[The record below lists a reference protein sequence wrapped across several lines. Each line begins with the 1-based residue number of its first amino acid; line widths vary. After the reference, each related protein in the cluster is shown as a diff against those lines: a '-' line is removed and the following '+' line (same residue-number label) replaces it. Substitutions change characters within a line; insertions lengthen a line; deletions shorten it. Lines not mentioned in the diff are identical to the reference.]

1 MDKKLSRNIELATIY
16 RDVFTRGGGIRV
28 RINGKKFTIKGSSEN
43 PYNLLKAANV
53 VLQVTSMIND
63 GVFEIESVT
72 TDIINNIFKDG
83 YLKQLVNQSN
93 TMIST
98 SNTKNEPI
106 QELFNNMPINTPTFR
121 EIFSKKQKE
130 YESRESVVPYENE
143 QLKAG
148 SIVTYNSY
156 LENRFIEF
164 LDIRIADLTLN
175 DIIQFI
181 DKHQDRGN
189 SYDYV
194 DNLFIPLRE
203 IFEDYM
209 ELGDIKVNIFKN
221 AFIKKYMRR
230 VLKKSEKNI
239 SILCEQSI
247 QLILDSPH
255 CHIRSTILF
264 GLFTGGRVGE
274 VIGMDYESI
283 NFKNNSIKIIKQ
295 FSSGHQV
302 TPKSKNSIR
311 EIPIVIKTKNAN
323 IVNKFE
329 HVLKDVLIYEYNRR
343 HSKNIFFDPATG
355 NPWLRSDKLN
365 KVMREYLTSIG
376 VSEYITFHDLR
387 YWFTAYAIELVGIH
401 EASKFLG
408 HKTIEETMRDYT
420 RIKPQNL
427 LSKED
432 AQKLKVFNTVAPKL
446 PQIK

>member
-1 MDKKLSRNIELATIY
+1 MTKDLSNNSELSTEY
-16 RDVFTRGGGIRV
+16 TDVFTRGERIRI
-28 RINGKKFTIKGSSEN
+28 RIKGRKFTINASSN
-43 PYNLLKAANV
+43 DPSNLFKAANV
-53 VLQVTSMIND
+53 VLQVKSMVND
-63 GVFEIESVT
+63 GVFKIELVD
-72 TDIINNIFKDG
+72 TDMINNIFKNG
-83 YLKQLVNQSN
+83 YLKQLTSHLVTTTHAIN
-93 TMIST
+93 T
-98 SNTKNEPI
+98 NNEPI
-106 QELFNNMPINTPTFR
+106 QKLINTTINTPTFR

-156 LENRFIEF
+156 LENRFIEL

-175 DIIQFI
+175 NIIQFI
-181 DKHQDRGN
+181 NKHKDRGN

-203 IFEDYM
+203 IFEDYI
-209 ELGDIKVNIFKN
+209 ELGEIKDNIFKN
-221 AFIKKYMRR
+221 PFIKKYMRR
-230 VLKKSEKNI
+230 VLKKTEKNI
-239 SILCEQSI
+239 SMLSEHSI
-247 QLILDSPH
+247 QLILNSPN
-255 CHIRSTILF
+255 CHMRSTVVC
-264 GLFTGGRVGE
+264 GLFSGGRVGE
-274 VIGMDYESI
+274 VIGMEYENI

-295 FSSGHQV
+295 FSSGHKV

-311 EIPIVIKTKNAN
+311 EIPIVMKSKNSN
-323 IVNKFE
+323 IINKFE
-329 HVLKDVLIYEYNRR
+329 HVLKDALIYEYNRR